1 MLSLL
6 SLEPEKTSRPC
17 SLSLSQKVLSHKD
30 HFLENTPGPKWSSP
44 DKPLL
49 HILANRPT
57 NFRVVPRQH
66 RQLLSFLLKVTNVN
80 INITNIN
87 IISVTFKTNILD
99 ITNVISITFNINITK
114 ITNLT
119 ITLLKI
125 KHHHYQHHL
134 YHIDQYHQYQHNRSL

>member
-1 MLSLL
+1 MEVHALTTFTCTLRTQPDHVHFHFLRRS
-6 SLEPEKTSRPC
+6 SHT
-17 SLSLSQKVLSHKD
+17 SHKN
-30 HFLENTPGPKWSSP
+30 HLHENAPGPKWSSP

-87 IISVTFKTNILD
+87 INSVTFKINILD
-99 ITNVISITFNINITK
+99 ITKVISITFNINITN

-119 ITLLKI
+119 ITVLKI
-125 KHHHYQHHL
+125 KHHHY
-134 YHIDQYHQYQHNRSL
+134 